1 MSNNRVP
8 AEEEEVA
15 KLTPLMAQYFQLKAK
30 HPDAILLYRVG
41 DFYETFSEDAVK
53 TADVLGIVLTKRNNG
68 GNDIELAGFPYH
80 SLEVYLPKL
89 VRAGY
94 RVAICEQLEKPS
106 KEKKIVKR
114 GVTDLVTPGLTIE
127 DTILDR
133 KTNNYLAAIH
143 FTPKQEYGVA
153 FLDISTGDFLVSEGN
168 AASME
173 KLIDSFQPAEI
184 IFSKFYQKQYFQS
197 FQDRY
202 YSYTLDEWVFTLDYG
217 REKLL
222 DKFSVSNLKGF
233 GIEDMQLGQIAAGSI
248 LHYLGT
254 TQNEKL
260 AHVSRINRIH
270 SDHYVWLDRFTV
282 NNLELVKSTHDGGK
296 SLLHILDKTV
306 SPMGARLLRKWIL
319 LPLLSL
325 EKIHARHDM
334 VSYFIR
340 QWEDQENLDKLIKS
354 VGDLERIAS
363 KLAMEKIN
371 PREMLQLKRG
381 LDVLP
386 QIIRILHKSGHE
398 SLQML
403 AEKLLP
409 CELLNAEIQKA
420 VSDDPPAVLA
430 KGNVIRDGYHE
441 DLDDLRHVIRNSKE
455 LLVDIQKSEAEKTGI
470 SSLKIGFNNV
480 FGYYLEVT
488 NKYKDHEKIPD
499 SWVRKQTLTNA
510 ERYVSED
517 LKKLE
522 SKILTA
528 EEKIA
533 EWEEKLYIELVAKA
547 NSYLDAIQQN
557 AKNLGM
563 LDVILSFAKVAVKNN
578 YCQPVM
584 SDSTIIDVR
593 EGRHP
598 VIEQQLGIQES
609 YVPND
614 IFLDCEHTQ
623 IMMITGPNMS
633 GKSAVLR
640 QTALI
645 ALMAQMGSF
654 VPAKSA
660 EIGIVDKVFS
670 RVGASDNISSGES
683 TFMLEMNET
692 ASIMNN
698 ISPRSLILL
707 DEIGRGT
714 STYDGISIAWSLAE
728 FLHNNT
734 KANPKTLFAT
744 HYHELNELAEQYPR
758 IKNYNVAT
766 REMGNKVI
774 FLRKLTEGG
783 CEHSFGIHVAAMAG
797 MPKVIIERAQ
807 EILAELEQKTI
818 HGPGKNQTSR
828 ATKAPV
834 RQIPPAYQLSIF
846 ETVDTTAG
854 KLKTTI
860 QSLDINTMSPI
871 ECMMKLIELKKI
883 LEEKGE

>member
-1 MSNNRVP
+1 
-8 AEEEEVA
+8 
-15 KLTPLMAQYFQLKAK
+15 MAQYFQLKAK

-41 DFYETFSEDAVK
+41 DFYETFAEDAVK
-53 TADVLGIVLTKRNNG
+53 TADILGIVLTKRNNG

-80 SLEVYLPKL
+80 SLDVYLPKL

-114 GVTDLVTPGLTIE
+114 GVTDMVTPGLTIE

-133 KTNNYLAAIH
+133 KANNYLAAIH
-143 FTPKQEYGVA
+143 FTPKNEYGVA
-153 FLDISTGDFLVSEGN
+153 FLDISTGDFLVSEGS
-168 AASME
+168 ASTIE
-173 KLIDSFQPAEI
+173 KLIDSFQPAEVI
-184 IFSKFYQKQYFQS
+184 YSKFYQKQYHQTFHE
-197 FQDRY
+197 RY

-233 GIEDMQLGQIAAGSI
+233 GIEDMPLAQVAAGAA
-248 LHYLGT
+248 LHYLNS
-254 TQNEKL
+254 TQNDKL
-260 AHVSRINRIH
+260 SHISRINRIQ
-270 SDHYVWLDRFTV
+270 SDQYIWLDRFTV
-282 NNLELVKSTHDGGK
+282 NNLELVRSNHESGT
-296 SLLHILDKTV
+296 SLLQVMDKTV

-319 LPLLSL
+319 LPLLSI
-325 EKIHARHDM
+325 EKIQSRQQM
-334 VSYFIR
+334 VEYFT
-340 QWEDQENLDKLIKS
+340 ENVEVAENLEQSIKS

-371 PREMLQLKRG
+371 PRELLQLKRA
-381 LDVLP
+381 LDVIPTVMSALEHS
-386 QIIRILHKSGHE
+386 QNDALR
-398 SLQML
+398 ML
-403 AEKLLP
+403 GEKLLS
-409 CELLNAEIQKA
+409 CEMLKNEIQKA
-420 VSDDPPAVLA
+420 ISDDPPALLI

-441 DLDDLRHVIRNSKE
+441 DLDELRNVIRNSKE
-455 LLVDIQKSEAEKTGI
+455 LLLDIQKVEAERTGI
-470 SSLKIGFNNV
+470 STLKIGYNNV
-480 FGYYLEVT
+480 FGYFLEIT
-488 NKYKDHEKIPD
+488 NKYKDHDKIPD
-499 SWVRKQTLTNA
+499 TWVRKQTLTNA

-522 SKILTA
+522 AKILTA

-533 EWEEKLYIELVAKA
+533 DWEEKLYQEVVTKA

-557 AKNLGM
+557 ARNLGV
-563 LDVILSFAKVAVKNN
+563 LDVLLSFAKLAVKNQ
-578 YCQPVM
+578 YSKPVID
-584 SDSTIIDVR
+584 DSLVINIIG
-593 EGRHP
+593 GRHP
-598 VIEQQLGIQES
+598 VIEKQLSVQDS

-614 IFLDCEHTQ
+614 MTLDNLDTQ

-645 ALMAQMGSF
+645 SLMAQMGSF
-654 VPAKSA
+654 VPAKEA
-660 EIGIVDKVFS
+660 RIGIVDKIFS

-698 ISPRSLILL
+698 ISDRSLILL

-728 FLHNNT
+728 FLHNNP

-766 REMGNKVI
+766 REVGNKVI
-774 FLRKLTEGG
+774 FLRKLVEGG

-797 MPKVIIERAQ
+797 MPKEIIQRAQ
-807 EILAELEQKTI
+807 EILSELEQKTI
-818 HGPGKNQTSR
+818 NTQQNITADKP
-828 ATKAPV
+828 TKAPV
-834 RQIPPAYQLSIF
+834 KNIPPSYQLSIF

-854 KLKTTI
+854 KLKSTI

-871 ECMMKLIELKKI
+871 ECMLKLVELKK
-883 LEEKGE
+883 LMDEEA

>member
-1 MSNNRVP
+1 MGKKNITP
-8 AEEEEVA
+8 AEDEVA

-41 DFYETFSEDAVK
+41 DFYETFAEDAVK
-53 TADVLGIVLTKRNNG
+53 TADILGIVLTKRNNG

-80 SLEVYLPKL
+80 SLDVYLPKL

-114 GVTDLVTPGLTIE
+114 GVTDMVTPGLTIE

-133 KTNNYLAAIH
+133 KANNYLAAIH
-143 FTPKQEYGVA
+143 FTPKNEYGVA
-153 FLDISTGDFLVSEGN
+153 FLDISTGDFLVSEGS
-168 AASME
+168 ASTIE
-173 KLIDSFQPAEI
+173 KLIDSFQPAEVI
-184 IFSKFYQKQYFQS
+184 YSKFYQKQYHQTFHE
-197 FQDRY
+197 RY

-233 GIEDMQLGQIAAGSI
+233 GIEDMPLAQVAAGAA
-248 LHYLGT
+248 LHYLNS
-254 TQNEKL
+254 TQNDKL
-260 AHVSRINRIH
+260 SHISRINRIQ
-270 SDHYVWLDRFTV
+270 SDQYIWLDRFTV
-282 NNLELVKSTHDGGK
+282 NNLELVRSNHESGT
-296 SLLHILDKTV
+296 SLLQVMDKTV

-319 LPLLSL
+319 LPLLSI
-325 EKIHARHDM
+325 EKIQSRQQM
-334 VSYFIR
+334 VEYFT
-340 QWEDQENLDKLIKS
+340 ENGDVAENLEQSIKS

-371 PREMLQLKRG
+371 PRELLQLKRA
-381 LDVLP
+381 LDVIPTVMSALEHS
-386 QIIRILHKSGHE
+386 QNDALR
-398 SLQML
+398 ML
-403 AEKLLP
+403 GEKLLP
-409 CELLNAEIQKA
+409 CEMLKNEIQKA
-420 VSDDPPAVLA
+420 ISDDPPALLI

-441 DLDDLRHVIRNSKE
+441 DLDELRNIIRNSKE
-455 LLVDIQKSEAEKTGI
+455 LLLDIQKTEAERTGI
-470 SSLKIGFNNV
+470 STLKIGYNNV
-480 FGYYLEVT
+480 FGYFLEIT
-488 NKYKDHEKIPD
+488 NKYKDHDKIPD
-499 SWVRKQTLTNA
+499 TWVRKQTLTNA

-522 SKILTA
+522 AKILTA

-533 EWEEKLYIELVAKA
+533 DWEEKLYQEVVTKA

-557 AKNLGM
+557 ARNLGV
-563 LDVILSFAKVAVKNN
+563 LDVLLSFAKLAIKNQ
-578 YCQPVM
+578 YSKPVID
-584 SDSTIIDVR
+584 DSLVINIIG
-593 EGRHP
+593 GRHP
-598 VIEQQLGIQES
+598 VIEKQLSVQDS

-614 IFLDCEHTQ
+614 MTLDNLDTQ

-645 ALMAQMGSF
+645 SLMAQMGSF
-654 VPAKSA
+654 VPAKEA
-660 EIGIVDKVFS
+660 RIGIVDKIFS

-698 ISPRSLILL
+698 ISDRSLILL

-728 FLHNNT
+728 FLHNNP

-766 REMGNKVI
+766 REVGNKVI
-774 FLRKLTEGG
+774 FLRKLVEGG

-797 MPKVIIERAQ
+797 MPKEIIQRAQ
-807 EILAELEQKTI
+807 EILVELEQKTI
-818 HGPGKNQTSR
+818 NTQQNITSDR
-828 ATKAPV
+828 PTKAPV
-834 RQIPPAYQLSIF
+834 KNIPPSYQLSIF

-854 KLKTTI
+854 KLKSTI

-871 ECMMKLIELKKI
+871 ECMLKLVELKK
-883 LEEKGE
+883 LMDEDG

>member
-1 MSNNRVP
+1 MGKKNITP
-8 AEEEEVA
+8 TEDEVA

-41 DFYETFSEDAVK
+41 DFYETFAEDAIK
-53 TADVLGIVLTKRNNG
+53 SADILGIVLTKRNNG

-80 SLEVYLPKL
+80 SLDVYLPKL

-114 GVTDLVTPGLTIE
+114 GVTDMVTPGLTIE

-133 KTNNYLAAIH
+133 KANNYLAAIH
-143 FTPKQEYGVA
+143 FTPKNEYGVA
-153 FLDISTGDFLVSEGN
+153 FLDISTGDFLVSEGS
-168 AASME
+168 ASTIE
-173 KLIDSFQPAEI
+173 KLIDSFQPAEVI
-184 IFSKFYQKQYFQS
+184 YSKFYQKQYQQTFHE
-197 FQDRY
+197 RY

-233 GIEDMQLGQIAAGSI
+233 GIEDMPLAQVAAGAA
-248 LHYLGT
+248 LHYLNS
-254 TQNEKL
+254 TQNDKL
-260 AHVSRINRIH
+260 SHISRINRIQ
-270 SDHYVWLDRFTV
+270 SDQYIWLDRFTV
-282 NNLELVKSTHDGGK
+282 NNLELVRSNHESGT
-296 SLLHILDKTV
+296 SLLQVMDKTV

-319 LPLLSL
+319 LPLLSI
-325 EKIHARHDM
+325 EKIQSRQQM
-334 VSYFIR
+334 VEYFT
-340 QWEDQENLDKLIKS
+340 ENGDVAENLEQSIKS

-371 PREMLQLKRG
+371 PRELLQLKRA
-381 LDVLP
+381 LDVIPTVMSALEHS
-386 QIIRILHKSGHE
+386 QNDALR
-398 SLQML
+398 ML
-403 AEKLLP
+403 GEKLLP
-409 CELLNAEIQKA
+409 CEMLKNEIQKA
-420 VSDDPPAVLA
+420 ISDDPPALLI

-441 DLDDLRHVIRNSKE
+441 DLDELRNIIRNSKE
-455 LLVDIQKSEAEKTGI
+455 LLLDIQKTEAERTGI
-470 SSLKIGFNNV
+470 STLKIGYNNV
-480 FGYYLEVT
+480 FGYFLEIT
-488 NKYKDHEKIPD
+488 NKYKDHDKIPD
-499 SWVRKQTLTNA
+499 TWVRKQTLTNA

-522 SKILTA
+522 AKILTA

-533 EWEEKLYIELVAKA
+533 DWEEKLYQEVVTKA

-557 AKNLGM
+557 ARNLGV
-563 LDVILSFAKVAVKNN
+563 LDVLLSFAKLAIKNQ
-578 YCQPVM
+578 YSKPVID
-584 SDSTIIDVR
+584 DSLVINIIG
-593 EGRHP
+593 GRHP
-598 VIEQQLGIQES
+598 VIEKQLSVQDS
-609 YVPND
+609 YVPNNM
-614 IFLDCEHTQ
+614 ILDNLDTQ

-645 ALMAQMGSF
+645 SLMAQMGSF
-654 VPAKSA
+654 VPAKEA
-660 EIGIVDKVFS
+660 RIGIVDKIFS

-698 ISPRSLILL
+698 ISDRSLILL

-728 FLHNNT
+728 FLHNNP

-766 REMGNKVI
+766 REVGNKVI
-774 FLRKLTEGG
+774 FLRKLVEGG

-797 MPKVIIERAQ
+797 MPKEIIQRAQ
-807 EILAELEQKTI
+807 EILVELEQKTI
-818 HGPGKNQTSR
+818 STQQNITSDR
-828 ATKAPV
+828 PTKAPV
-834 RQIPPAYQLSIF
+834 KNIPPSYQLSIF

-854 KLKTTI
+854 KLKSTI

-871 ECMMKLIELKKI
+871 ECMLKLVELKK
-883 LEEKGE
+883 LMDEEG

>member
-1 MSNNRVP
+1 
-8 AEEEEVA
+8 
-15 KLTPLMAQYFQLKAK
+15 MAQYFQLKAK

-53 TADVLGIVLTKRNNG
+53 AADVLGIVLTKRNNG
-68 GNDIELAGFPYH
+68 GSDIELAGFPYH

-133 KTNNYLAAIH
+133 RTNNYLAAIH
-143 FTPKQEYGVA
+143 YTPKQEYGVA
-153 FLDISTGDFLVSEGN
+153 FLDISTGDFLVSEGS
-168 AASME
+168 AAAME

-184 IFSKFYQKQYFQS
+184 IFSKFYQKQYTQCFH
-197 FQDRY
+197 DRY

-233 GIEDMQLGQIAAGSI
+233 GVEDMLLGQIAAGAI
-248 LHYLGT
+248 LHYLGA

-282 NNLELVKSTHDGGK
+282 NNLELVKSTHEGGK
-296 SLLHILDKTV
+296 SLLQVLDKTV

-319 LPLLSL
+319 LPLLSM
-325 EKIHARHDM
+325 EKINARHEM
-334 VSYFIR
+334 VSYFISH
-340 QWEDQENLDKLIKS
+340 WEDQETLDTLIKAI
-354 VGDLERIAS
+354 GDLERIAS

-371 PREMLQLKRG
+371 PREMLQLKKG
-381 LDVLP
+381 LEMLP
-386 QIIRILHKSGHE
+386 QIIRVLHNSGHE

-409 CELLNAEIQKA
+409 CDLLKAEIQKA

-441 DLDDLRHVIRNSKE
+441 ELDELRHVIRNSKE

-499 SWVRKQTLTNA
+499 SWVRKQTLSNA

-522 SKILTA
+522 VKILTA
-528 EEKIA
+528 EEKIS
-533 EWEEKLYIELVAKA
+533 EWEEKIYVELVAKA
-547 NSYLDAIQQN
+547 NSYLDAVQQN
-557 AKNLGM
+557 AINLGM
-563 LDVILSFAKVAVKNN
+563 LDVILSFAKVAVKND

-584 SDSTIIDVR
+584 TDSTIIDIR

-614 IFLDCEHTQ
+614 ILLDCDQTQ

-633 GKSAVLR
+633 GKSAILR

-698 ISPRSLILL
+698 ISQRSLILL

-744 HYHELNELAEQYPR
+744 HYHELNELAQQYPR

-797 MPKVIIERAQ
+797 MPKAIIERAQ
-807 EILAELEQKTI
+807 EILQELEQKTI
-818 HGPGKNQTSR
+818 HGPGKNQPARS
-828 ATKAPV
+828 TKAPV

-846 ETVDTTAG
+846 ETVDTSAG
-854 KLKTTI
+854 QLKTSI

-871 ECMMKLIELKKI
+871 ECMMKLVELKKL
-883 LEEKGE
+883 LEEKQN

>member
-1 MSNNRVP
+1 LGKKNISP
-8 AEEEEVA
+8 AEDEVA

-41 DFYETFSEDAVK
+41 DFYETFAEDAVK
-53 TADVLGIVLTKRNNG
+53 TADILGIVLTKRNNG

-80 SLEVYLPKL
+80 SLDVYLPKL

-114 GVTDLVTPGLTIE
+114 GVTDMVTPGLTIE

-133 KTNNYLAAIH
+133 KANNYLAAIH
-143 FTPKQEYGVA
+143 FTPKNEYGVA
-153 FLDISTGDFLVSEGN
+153 FLDISTGDFLVSEGS
-168 AASME
+168 ASTIE
-173 KLIDSFQPAEI
+173 KLIDSFQPAEVI
-184 IFSKFYQKQYFQS
+184 YSKFYQKQYHQTFHE
-197 FQDRY
+197 RY

-233 GIEDMQLGQIAAGSI
+233 GIEDMPLAQIAAGAA
-248 LHYLGT
+248 LHYLNS
-254 TQNEKL
+254 TQNDKL
-260 AHVSRINRIH
+260 SHISRINRIQ
-270 SDHYVWLDRFTV
+270 SDQYIWLDRFTV
-282 NNLELVKSTHDGGK
+282 NNLELVRSNHESGT
-296 SLLHILDKTV
+296 SLLQVMDKTV

-319 LPLLSL
+319 LPLLSI
-325 EKIHARHDM
+325 EKIQSRQQM
-334 VSYFIR
+334 VEYFT
-340 QWEDQENLDKLIKS
+340 ENVEVAENLEQSIKS

-371 PREMLQLKRG
+371 PRELLQLKRA
-381 LDVLP
+381 LDVIPTVMSALEHS
-386 QIIRILHKSGHE
+386 QNDALR
-398 SLQML
+398 ML
-403 AEKLLP
+403 GEKLLP
-409 CELLNAEIQKA
+409 CEMVKNEIQKA
-420 VSDDPPAVLA
+420 ISDDPPALLI

-441 DLDDLRHVIRNSKE
+441 ELDELRNVIRNSKE
-455 LLVDIQKSEAEKTGI
+455 LLLDIQKVEAERTGI
-470 SSLKIGFNNV
+470 STLKIGYNNV
-480 FGYYLEVT
+480 FGYFLEIT
-488 NKYKDHEKIPD
+488 NKYKDHDKIPD
-499 SWVRKQTLTNA
+499 TWVRKQTLTNA

-522 SKILTA
+522 AKILTA

-533 EWEEKLYIELVAKA
+533 DWEEKLYQEVVTKA

-557 AKNLGM
+557 ARNLGV
-563 LDVILSFAKVAVKNN
+563 LDVLLSFAKLAVKNQ
-578 YCQPVM
+578 YSKPVID
-584 SDSTIIDVR
+584 DSLVINIIG
-593 EGRHP
+593 GRHP
-598 VIEQQLGIQES
+598 VIEKQLSVQDS

-614 IFLDCEHTQ
+614 MTLDNLDTQ

-645 ALMAQMGSF
+645 SLMAQMGSF
-654 VPAKSA
+654 VPAKEA
-660 EIGIVDKVFS
+660 RIGIVDKIFS

-698 ISPRSLILL
+698 ISDRSLILL

-728 FLHNNT
+728 FLHNNP

-766 REMGNKVI
+766 REVGNKVI
-774 FLRKLTEGG
+774 FLRKLVEGG

-797 MPKVIIERAQ
+797 MPKEIIQRAQ
-807 EILAELEQKTI
+807 EILSELEQKTI
-818 HGPGKNQTSR
+818 NTQQNITADKP
-828 ATKAPV
+828 TKAPV
-834 RQIPPAYQLSIF
+834 KNIPPSYQLSIF

-854 KLKTTI
+854 KLKSTI

-871 ECMMKLIELKKI
+871 ECMLKLVELKK
-883 LEEKGE
+883 LMNEEA